1 MTSSSCCAGAGVC
14 GSGVRPA
21 ISRTLIMRSPALLS
35 AWFNS
40 SSALASW
47 DCALAARALAKAA
60 IVPRLLYL
68 AVNVLP
74 PRIAELAIREVADA
88 RLSESLSRLLLAEA
102 SPPEVAARALEEAC
116 RPTSM
121 GGMGVGGQADLC
133 AAAYAA
139 SVLNCWRR
147 LEATSSVMRG
157 VNMATSDIPMLREAR
172 AAYDALRA
180 ERDRGGGPK
189 EKSRFH
195 PKSLT
200 PAEALP
206 PLHALF
212 ATDCTEPLR
221 IPAQRGLSAVYLVH
235 NARWLEALTAAA
247 VWDQAHAADTPIR
260 NREMARVVIVR
271 WRVWWPSRKRVR
283 ARGWRLRPMAL
294 TAPGLT
300 RMNDF
305 LIAIQRR
312 YGLRL
317 SMVAAAND
325 VLAAVGAVEHVDRL
339 GDRLAQEHNTRHNQ
353 ILNRWCDVQRAVATG
368 LVVLG
373 DKDEPGKT
381 AQSTLGTMSTL
392 PMRAVV
398 TMVVTSSTR

>member
-1 MTSSSCCAGAGVC
+1 
-14 GSGVRPA
+14 
-21 ISRTLIMRSPALLS
+21 
-35 AWFNS
+35 
-40 SSALASW
+40 
-47 DCALAARALAKAA
+47 
-60 IVPRLLYL
+60 
-68 AVNVLP
+68 
-74 PRIAELAIREVADA
+74 
-88 RLSESLSRLLLAEA
+88 
-102 SPPEVAARALEEAC
+102 
-116 RPTSM
+116 
-121 GGMGVGGQADLC
+121 
-133 AAAYAA
+133 
-139 SVLNCWRR
+139 
-147 LEATSSVMRG
+147 
-157 VNMATSDIPMLREAR
+157 
-172 AAYDALRA
+172 
-180 ERDRGGGPK
+180 
-189 EKSRFH
+189 
-195 PKSLT
+195 
-200 PAEALP
+200 
-206 PLHALF
+206 
-212 ATDCTEPLR
+212 
-221 IPAQRGLSAVYLVH
+221 
-235 NARWLEALTAAA
+235 
-247 VWDQAHAADTPIR
+247 
-260 NREMARVVIVR
+260 
-271 WRVWWPSRKRVR
+271 
-283 ARGWRLRPMAL
+283 MAL